1 MDPLQIL
8 HGNIRKNANK
18 NAIPLG
24 VTPPLPIWTIP
35 SYVRPIWISPPLT
48 ELPQR
53 RFGRFQTCKF
63 INIYQTSKW
72 HKPKEKHASDIMWIL
87 CGYYLRWTT
96 DHGTMELQK
105 WSFGKFGKLM
115 CSRIQASFQ
124 WPTVPTIGVAFQ
136 YFLISHLTSTSWVS
150 LCMPAIKISSLQ
162 TSPVSNNRFMLCFSS
177 YWMQPWTDKQNKIG
191 RFCCF

>member
-1 MDPLQIL
+1 MLYLLVLQ
-8 HGNIRKNANK
+8 
-18 NAIPLG
+18 
-24 VTPPLPIWTIP
+24 PLPMNNPFLCPTHLNLTPDWASPT
-35 SYVRPIWISPPLT
+35 PIWRVPNLQESTYIKHPNDTNQGSY
-48 ELPQR
+48 R
-53 RFGRFQTCKF
+53 IF
-63 INIYQTSKW
+63 
-72 HKPKEKHASDIMWIL
+72 PKEKHASTIVDIMWIL
-87 CGYYLRWTT
+87 PPVGWTT

-105 WSFGKFGKLM
+105 WSFSKFGKLM

>member
-1 MDPLQIL
+1 MLYLLVLQ
-8 HGNIRKNANK
+8 
-18 NAIPLG
+18 
-24 VTPPLPIWTIP
+24 PLPMKHIP
-35 SYVRPIWISPPLT
+35 SYVRPIDPSLHPFTIS
-48 ELPQR
+48 ELSQR

-105 WSFGKFGKLM
+105 WSFSKFGKLM

-136 YFLISHLTSTSWVS
+136 YFLISHLTFTSWVS
-150 LCMPAIKISSLQ
+150 LCMPTIKISSLQ
-162 TSPVSNNRFMLCFSS
+162 TSPVSNNRFML
-177 YWMQPWTDKQNKIG
+177 WQTE
-191 RFCCF
+191 